1 MKKKL
6 KLRLTQWNTYF
17 TTHPIGENENRNTYA
32 DRLISLIP
40 ELSGFNRKT
49 ILNNFTIFSSKTI
62 EVDTKGDIE
71 KDIEV
76 RRLKGLLKDNE
87 VKYKN
92 AIEEAEKLRKVNA
105 FSDSIKSDVKTY
117 KINNISTNSLFLPCI
132 VISDW
137 HIEERVLGKQ
147 INDLNEYNPQIAQ
160 KRMEVVFATAVNHLS
175 KQNIYPFEEIYLL
188 LNGDIISGFIHEDLV
203 ESNYMSPTEAS
214 LLAKRILQSGIKLI
228 RESFPNKKL
237 IIRCNY
243 GNHGRTTKKM
253 RHATSASNS
262 YEWLLYKN
270 MEDKY
275 ETEPMIDFRVS
286 DGLIAYDKFDYK
298 GEKFILRTWHGDN
311 AKYQGGVGGLTIP
324 LNKLIMRLDQSI
336 KADYNIIGHFH
347 TLFDVNNKCFCNG
360 SVIGYNT
367 YAADLGLPFEP
378 PKQGLLWFDLKRK
391 ERVAAKVL
399 FCE

>member
-1 MKKKL
+1 MEKRAL
-6 KLRLTQWNTYF
+6 VWWNKIF
-17 TTHPIGENENRNTYA
+17 TENPIGLDESRDAYA
-32 DRLISLIP
+32 NRLIATYP
-40 ELSGFNRKT
+40 DVNDFKKKT
-49 ILNNFTIFSSKTI
+49 ILNNFTIFKSKTI
-62 EVDTKGDIE
+62 ETDIKGDIE
-71 KDIEV
+71 KDKEV
-76 RRLKGLLKDNE
+76 RRLKATQKE
-87 VKYKN
+87 IEAKYQN
-92 AIEEAEKLRKVNA
+92 ALIESEQIRKSKA
-105 FSDSIKSDVKTY
+105 FFESIDKDVKEY
-117 KINNISTNSLFLPCI
+117 KIKPLVTKSLFLPCI

-147 INDLNEYNPQIAQ
+147 INGLNEYNPTIAQ
-160 KRMEVVFATAVNHLS
+160 QRMENVFATAVNHL
-175 KQNIYPFEEIYLL
+175 KNQNIYEFDEIYLL

-214 LLAKRILQSGIKLI
+214 LLAKKILQSGIKLI
-228 RESFPNKKL
+228 RESFPNRKL

-253 RHATSASNS
+253 RHATSAANS

-275 ETEPMIDFRVS
+275 ESEPMIDFRVS
-286 DGLIAYDKFDYK
+286 DGLIAYDYFDYK
-298 GEKFILRTWHGDN
+298 GSQFVLRTWHGDN
-311 AKYQGGVGGLTIP
+311 AKYQGGIGGLTIP

-336 KADYNIIGHFH
+336 KADYNVIGHFH
-347 TLFDVNNKCFCNG
+347 TLFDINNRCFCNG